1 MTRRPHVI
9 GIDDGPFS
17 KGQSDPVPVVAVMM
31 EGADL
36 TEGVAIHS
44 MEVDGADATDFIV
57 DWISGL
63 RFHASTQ
70 ALMLGGITIGGL
82 GIVDIAAV
90 AARLERPV
98 LVVNRKDPGRSQ
110 LREAL
115 HAAGLPERLEILE
128 RTPPAARID
137 EGLYLAAA
145 GVEPEAARRLLQATL
160 HKARWPEPLRLAH
173 LIARALVRGESR
185 GRA

>member
-9 GIDDGPFS
+9 GVDDGPFS
-17 KGQSDPVPVVAVMM
+17 KGQGSPVPVVGVMM

-36 TEGVAIHS
+36 TEGIAIHS
-44 MEVDGADATDFIV
+44 IEVDGADATDFLV
-57 DWISGL
+57 EWISGL
-63 RFHASTQ
+63 RFHASSQ
-70 ALMLGGITIGGL
+70 ALVLGGITIGGL
-82 GIVDIAAV
+82 GIVDVSAL
-90 AARLERPV
+90 AARLEHPV

-115 HAAGLPERLEILE
+115 CAAGLPDRLEILE
-128 RTPPAARID
+128 RTPPAAQIC

-145 GVEPEAARRLLQATL
+145 GIEPEAARRLLHATL
-160 HKARWPEPLRLAH
+160 NKATWPEPLRMAH
-173 LIARALVRGESR
+173 LIARALVLGESR